1 MHIRSVTF
9 QISAPSLET
18 CPVSELPEFAFI
30 GRSNVGKSSL
40 INMLA
45 GRKDLARVSAT
56 PGHTKLINFFSINER
71 WSLVDLPGYGHAQAN
86 KSERER
92 FQEMIAKYLT
102 GRPNLA
108 CVFVLID
115 SRLTP
120 QQIDLDFVQWLESYG
135 VPFVLVFTK
144 ADKLKAAPLQKNI
157 ALFQERISEWCQGT
171 PRIFTT
177 SSETRMG
184 RQELLAVVE
193 EAISGE

>member
-92 FQEMIAKYLT
+92 FQEMIAKYLP